1 MIDYKVRETNRQYW
15 DGAADNWFG
24 VTALPEY
31 GVLCVTE
38 DELHL
43 FGDVTGKR
51 MLEICCGSGHSLVY
65 QAQQGAGE
73 LWGLDISESQLRNAK
88 RYLASNGVTARLICA
103 PMEDECGIPAGYF
116 DFVYSIYGLGWTT
129 DLPHTFRRLASY
141 LKPGGTLIFSW
152 NHPLFGRVG
161 CVQTED
167 GKLVVQK
174 SYFDQSDTRLQLDD
188 GEMLL
193 RNYRLSDYLNALAD
207 AGFVLEKLVEQ
218 TDRAT
223 LAATGELTDKMRQAQ
238 MFPLS
243 FIVKARKGVC

>member
-65 QAQQGAGE
+65 QAQHGAGE

-88 RYLASNGVTARLICA
+88 RHLAANGVTARLICA

-116 DFVYSIYGLGWTT
+116 D
-129 DLPHTFRRLASY
+129 
-141 LKPGGTLIFSW
+141 
-152 NHPLFGRVG
+152 
-161 CVQTED
+161 
-167 GKLVVQK
+167 LV
-174 SYFDQSDTRLQLDD
+174 
-188 GEMLL
+188 
-193 RNYRLSDYLNALAD
+193 
-207 AGFVLEKLVEQ
+207 
-218 TDRAT
+218 
-223 LAATGELTDKMRQAQ
+223 
-238 MFPLS
+238 
-243 FIVKARKGVC
+243 

>member
-1 MIDYKVRETNRQYW
+1 MIDYEVRETNRQYW

-65 QAQQGAGE
+65 QAQHGAGE

-88 RYLASNGVTARLICA
+88 RHLAANGVTARLICA

-116 DFVYSIYGLGWTT
+116 D
-129 DLPHTFRRLASY
+129 
-141 LKPGGTLIFSW
+141 
-152 NHPLFGRVG
+152 
-161 CVQTED
+161 
-167 GKLVVQK
+167 LV
-174 SYFDQSDTRLQLDD
+174 
-188 GEMLL
+188 
-193 RNYRLSDYLNALAD
+193 
-207 AGFVLEKLVEQ
+207 
-218 TDRAT
+218 
-223 LAATGELTDKMRQAQ
+223 
-238 MFPLS
+238 
-243 FIVKARKGVC
+243 